1 MKRTLYECDRC
12 GKSYSLIPGITSSR
26 IDYAITNKV
35 GEFEREDCADLC
47 RECTKQFL
55 MWLKDTQIK

>member
-26 IDYAITNKV
+26 IDYSITNKV
-35 GEFEREDCADLC
+35 GEFERKDCLDLC
-47 RECTKQFL
+47 DECTKQFL
-55 MWLKDTQIK
+55 SLFKDKEIK